1 MKKIID
7 LKDLLKYEILDLYS
21 AEEQIIAG
29 LPDMIEQANHTKLKE
44 TLSNHLEVTKVH
56 KDRLVKIK
64 ETLMSDKGESN
75 GFFSSLFGGSN
86 TVTSKG
92 IEGLLKEAK
101 KMMSEDMTHEAMD
114 AAIIGAAQKIEHYE
128 IAGYGTARAYAS
140 ELNLDFVRTE
150 IEKTL
155 QEEYDADDSLTK
167 LAVGQVN
174 PGAENAI
181 NTDDEANDDIYDR
194 LTDSVSIMSSSDRS
208 DDEE

>member
-29 LPDMIEQANHTKLKE
+29 LPDMIEQASAPKLKE
-44 TLSNHLEVTKVH
+44 TLSNHLEVSKVH
-56 KDRLVKIK
+56 KDRLAKIK
-64 ETLMSDKGESN
+64 ETLTSDKGAGN

-92 IEGLLKEAK
+92 IEGLIKEAK
-101 KMMSEDMTHEAMD
+101 KMMGEDMTHEAMD
-114 AAIIGAAQKIEHYE
+114 AAIIGAAQKIAHYE
-128 IAGYGTARAYAS
+128 IAGYGTVRAYAS

-167 LAVGQVN
+167 LAVGQIN

-181 NTDDEANDDIYDR
+181 NTDDEANEDIYDR
-194 LTDSVSIMSSSDRS
+194 LTDSISIMSSSDRS